1 MKSLYVAAELLREAI
16 GRKWVGG
23 LLLAMTVIF
32 IILTWVLRFEV
43 VDGAIA
49 MTKFFGST
57 MGGGD
62 IQSADI
68 ALRPIF
74 RFASGCIFFGGLIFG
89 IFICA
94 NFATTLLA
102 PGRIDFLLALPIHR
116 WEIVFGSYLGVLALA
131 LAMSLYGSMGIM
143 VIMGLKTE
151 VWEPS
156 IVVSACL
163 SAITFASVYAA
174 MLTTAIF
181 TRFTPLIITV
191 GLAVFIL
198 GILST
203 TRHEV
208 GHDIGWEWLGDLVII
223 ILSVFPR
230 IARIA
235 EYAMDIAGGKPYTL
249 IAVLR
254 SLSGILLFAFAT
266 LTVGVWRFERKDF

>member
-16 GRKWVGG
+16 GRKWVVG
-23 LLLAMTVIF
+23 LLIAMTLIF
-32 IILTWVLRFEV
+32 VVLAWVLQFEV

-49 MTKFFGST
+49 MTRFFGSA
-57 MGGGD
+57 MSGGD

-74 RFASGCIFFGGLIFG
+74 RFSAGCIFYGGLIFG

-116 WEIVFGSYLGVLALA
+116 WEIVMGSYLGVLFLA
-131 LAMSLYGSMGIM
+131 CGVSVYGSVGILI
-143 VIMGLKTE
+143 IMGVKTS

-181 TRFTPLIITV
+181 TRFTPIIITV
-191 GLAVFIL
+191 GLSIFVL
-198 GILST
+198 GLLST
-203 TRHEV
+203 VR
-208 GHDIGWEWLGDLVII
+208 HDIGDDMAWPWIGDLAIL

-230 IARIA
+230 IARISQ
-235 EYAMDIAGGKPYTL
+235 YAMDVAGGKPYTL
-249 IAVLR
+249 IAVIR

-266 LTVGVWRFERKDF
+266 LTVGIWRFERKDF